1 MYHAPQRKIDPSKQ
15 LLTHGA
21 VSRTHERLGYH
32 DGQVFLHEMDELA
45 VETAIALVYN
55 GIAHAVQMCS
65 AQDLEDFALGF
76 SLTEGIV
83 DKVSDIYT
91 IELVPNY
98 HGVELH
104 IELPNRCFERLKRAR
119 RALAG
124 RTGCGICGAQS
135 LEHVTRELGIVKD
148 TTQLSYPAVEKALGA
163 FRAHQVLNQQTGSM
177 HGAAYL
183 NAEGDIVA
191 IREDLGRHN
200 ALDKLIGHCLK
211 NKLSGGAILV
221 SSRASFEMVQKV
233 IAANV
238 GTLLAISGATSLGVE
253 LAEQHNVTLAGYC
266 RAGRMNVY
274 SHAHRIKF

>member
-1 MYHAPQRKIDPSKQ
+1 MYHAPQRQIDPSKQ
-15 LLTHGA
+15 SLTHGA

-55 GIAHAVQMCS
+55 GIAHTVQMCS

-91 IELVPNY
+91 IELVPSC

-135 LEHVTRELGIVKD
+135 LEHVTRELSIVED
-148 TTQLSYPAVEKALGA
+148 TTQLSYQAVEKALGA
-163 FRAHQVLNQQTGSM
+163 FRDHQVLNQQTGSM

-183 NAEGDIVA
+183 NAEGDIVV

-274 SHAHRIKF
+274 SHANRIKF

>member
-1 MYHAPQRKIDPSKQ
+1 MYHAPQRQIDPSKQ
-15 LLTHGA
+15 SLTHGA

-55 GIAHAVQMCS
+55 GIAHTVQMCS

-83 DKVSDIYT
+83 DKVSDIYA
-91 IELVPNY
+91 IELVPSCR
-98 HGVELH
+98 GVELH

-135 LEHVTRELGIVKD
+135 LEHVTRELGVVKD
-148 TTQLSYPAVEKALGA
+148 TTQLSYHAVEKALGA

-274 SHAHRIKF
+274 SHANRIKF